1 MRVAQRL
8 AQGIAMRD
16 GTRRMYYV
24 VGAGDAAQHSA
35 VPNEGQRDIV
45 ASGELKGALGK
56 DIRAGVSTERVD
68 GDAGR
73 RGAALA
79 RQLSSTW
86 RPR

>member
-16 GTRRMYYV
+16 GAWRLYYV
-24 VGAGDAAQHSA
+24 VGTGDAAQRRA

-45 ASGELKGALGK
+45 ASGEFKGALGK
-56 DIRAGVSTERVD
+56 DMRFGVSTERID

-73 RGAALA
+73 RSAALA